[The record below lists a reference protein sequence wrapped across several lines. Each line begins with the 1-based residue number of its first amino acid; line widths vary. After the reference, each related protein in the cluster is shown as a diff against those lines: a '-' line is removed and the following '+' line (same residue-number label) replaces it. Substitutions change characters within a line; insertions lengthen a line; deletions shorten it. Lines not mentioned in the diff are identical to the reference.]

1 MGMIGLLRQ
10 TSLEARQSR
19 FVDMLDSSA
28 TSLMGVIND
37 ILDVTKIEAGRLEL
51 ERTTFSPRDAV
62 EQVTR
67 VFAASAQAKTI
78 VQEVAAAVQQAAH
91 GLIGTVVTRCLKSV
105 GFGYD
110 FELEFVGK
118 RGKTE
123 VIFWFIKDGVKHRPY
138 DMVPGGALDIAAFG
152 CRLVAVMTSL
162 PPRRRVLFLD
172 EPFKNVQGEPYRS
185 NLPGMLAVLA
195 DEFGFQFFMIANTTA
210 EVDLGEVIII

>member
-1 MGMIGLLRQ
+1 VRNFRPLKESIDRRLAELLHAQDAFKREKAA
-10 TSLEARQSR
+10 LREAKAR
-19 FVDMLDSSA
+19 A
-28 TSLMGVIND
+28 
-37 ILDVTKIEAGRLEL
+37 
-51 ERTTFSPRDAV
+51 
-62 EQVTR
+62 
-67 VFAASAQAKTI
+67 AASAQAKTI